1 MSTIDPVT
9 RRLRIYKE
17 GGFVDDAQ
25 WLIDG
30 VPADLSGYTLEGA
43 MRPAYAA
50 PDGEAVLFAF
60 QVLNATQG
68 YFRKVLTEAQ
78 TAALTWDAGVYDV
91 RAVKAGAPTQ
101 YLERGTVRVF
111 PSAT

>member
-17 GGFVDDAQ
+17 VDFVDDAQ

-43 MRPAYAA
+43 MRAAYAT
-50 PDGEAVLFAF
+50 PDVEAVSFAF
-60 QVLNATQG
+60 QTLNAAQG
-68 YFRKVLTEAQ
+68 YFRKSLTEAQ
-78 TAALTWDAGVYDV
+78 TAGITWDSGVYDV
-91 RAVKAGAPTQ
+91 RATKDGVTQ
-101 YLERGTVRVF
+101 QLERGTVRVF